1 MAHTDKPHGTRKG
14 NARKG
19 QPKGARLAYDDTKS
33 KHQCTTCRTVGKR
46 TKTWVQA
53 IRAANKKLGTNE
65 TVPRKDSKV
74 YKEAKRIYNK

>member
-1 MAHTDKPHGTRKG
+1 MPHTAEHGTRKG

-33 KHQCTTCRTVGKR
+33 KHKCKTCHSVGK
-46 TKTWVQA
+46 KSMTWLQA

-65 TVPRKDSKV
+65 TVPRKGSKV
-74 YKEAKRIYNK
+74 YTEAKKIYNK